1 MKRKIL
7 IGLLLAIIIIALATI
22 SYYMLVDIETKEP
35 KEIIPTCEIQEEQF
49 MGRKIFIVKPK
60 NKNNTSKKI
69 LYFHGGAYV
78 AEASNKHWE
87 FIEKIVN
94 DTGVTL
100 IMPDYPL
107 TPKYN
112 YKDVSKM
119 VVPFYKEL
127 IDRVDSKDLILMGDS
142 AGGGIGLALE
152 EKIGEENLQMPSK
165 TILIS
170 PWLDVRLENPKIE
183 EVQKNDSE
191 LNKETLKLAGL
202 SYAGED
208 GINNYFVN
216 PIDGDLSKLKNITI
230 FTGTYDILYPD
241 IKLLQQ
247 KAQTLGIQIDVKEYE
262 QAKHIWMIE
271 ENTSEE
277 LNSKGYNDVRME
289 IENCINYIGEN

>member
-7 IGLLLAIIIIALATI
+7 IGLLLATIIIIIAVV
-22 SYYMLVDIETKEP
+22 SYYMLADIEGKEP
-35 KEIIPTCEIQEEQF
+35 KETIPTCEIQEEQF
-49 MGRKIFIVKPK
+49 MERKIFIVKPK
-60 NKNNTSKKI
+60 NEKSTNKKI

-78 AEASNKHWE
+78 AEVSNKHWE
-87 FIEKIVN
+87 FIEKVVK
-94 DTGVTL
+94 DTGATL

-112 YKDVSKM
+112 YKDVYKM

-127 IDRVDSKDLILMGDS
+127 IDKIDINDLIVMGDS

-170 PWLDVRLENPKIE
+170 PWLDVRLENPEIE
-183 EVQKNDSE
+183 ELQKNDSE
-191 LNKETLKLAGL
+191 LNKETLKIAGL

-208 GINNYFVN
+208 GINNYLVN

-247 KAQTLGIQIDVKEYE
+247 KAEKIGTQINVKKYE

-271 ENTSEE
+271 KNTSEE
-277 LNSKGYNDVRME
+277 LINQGYNDI
-289 IENCINYIGEN
+289 IELIVQ